1 VARRGPSGYT
11 YPRTQVDLPK
21 EDTVPDRSDSPP
33 AGRREPTPSFKNIIY
48 EKRGRLAYVTIN
60 RPQRRNAIDGDT
72 SKEILDAFNDF
83 KEDDEL
89 WVAIL
94 TGAGDVAFSAGAD
107 LVAMA
112 EAFSGGGRMRL
123 DIPFAGITR
132 RFECWKPIIAAIN
145 GHCLAG
151 GLELALCCDIRI
163 AAEHA
168 TFGLPEPTRAIIPGA
183 GGTQRLSRA
192 VPLAFAMEV
201 MLTGGR
207 FDAQTA
213 LRFGLVSRVV
223 PADQLMPAVE
233 EVAAKILECGP
244 LAVRA
249 IKKAVLQGR
258 QMTLEEGLKLEA
270 ELSDRVWLSEDAR
283 EGPTAFAQ
291 KRKPEYKG
299 R

>member
-1 VARRGPSGYT
+1 
-11 YPRTQVDLPK
+11 LPK
-21 EDTVPDRSDSPP
+21 EDTLADRFDKLTT
-33 AGRREPTPSFKNIIY
+33 GLKNIIY
-48 EKRGRLAYVTIN
+48 EKKGRLAYVTIN
-60 RPQRRNAIDGDT
+60 RPERRNAIDGDT

-89 WVAIL
+89 WVAVL

-107 LVAMA
+107 LRAMA
-112 EAFSGGGRMRL
+112 EAFAGGQALRM
-123 DIPFAGITR
+123 DVPFGGITR
-132 RFECWKPIIAAIN
+132 RFECWKPMIAAIN
-145 GHCLAG
+145 GYCLAG
-151 GLELALCCDIRI
+151 GLELALSCDIRI

-168 TFGLPEPTRAIIPGA
+168 TFGLPEPKRAIIPAA
-183 GGTQRLSRA
+183 GGTQRLPRA
-192 VPLAFAMEV
+192 VPLAFAMEL
-201 MLTGGR
+201 MLTGER

-223 PADQLMPAVE
+223 PADQLMPTVE
-233 EVAAKILECGP
+233 EVAAKSLECGP

-249 IKKAVLQGR
+249 IKEAVLQGR
-258 QMTLEEGLKLEA
+258 QMSLEEGLKLESRLA
-270 ELSDRVWLSEDAR
+270 GAVMRSEDAR